1 MNPLKRAWQRG
12 ETVEY
17 RERGAEG
24 AFWFLDPPEWDPERY
39 EYREYRP
46 LPMPELTLSA
56 AQQAAADLAKAL
68 IEQKRA
74 TDQAAASMLRF
85 NVTYKPLPWWR
96 RVLRSR
102 VMARVSF
109 LCFVAGL
116 CGVAWLLGQWVG
128 WP

>member
-24 AFWFLDPPEWDPERY
+24 DFWFLDPPEWDPERY
-39 EYREYRP
+39 EYREYQP

-56 AQQAAADLAKAL
+56 AQQAAVELGKTL
-68 IEQKRA
+68 VEKRRA
-74 TDQAAASMLRF
+74 RDQAAASMQQF
-85 NVTYKPLPWWR
+85 NAAYKPLPWWR

-102 VMARVSF
+102 VMAWVSF

-116 CGVAWLLGQWVG
+116 CGVAWLLGYRVAG
-128 WP
+128 R